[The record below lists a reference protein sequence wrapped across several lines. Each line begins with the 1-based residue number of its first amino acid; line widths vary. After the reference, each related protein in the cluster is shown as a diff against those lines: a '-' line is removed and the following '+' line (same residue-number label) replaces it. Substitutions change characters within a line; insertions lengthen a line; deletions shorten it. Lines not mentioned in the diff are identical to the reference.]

1 MTAGRKA
8 HLQPDIVLKVLDLAL
23 PVLRQNRDLDLL
35 CHIGDALGWCGALA
49 LAQQDNRPRSVAEV
63 GKYSEAWTNAATAR
77 QQMMAGLM
85 DNVGVHAVAAIMN
98 VMAGKVP
105 AKYHDKAQLGA
116 EAGVKAA
123 LGVATQKTIDKV
135 KDQLRGGE
143 EKEAEAEDAPPAGTP
158 PPPPIKERLT
168 ALVHGLLALDDEVVA
183 DTVFRILGLTGRK
196 LSDTHTRSGKLLL
209 RLVIALSKRDA
220 GALVRLLDNEDSVI
234 TLFDLLAPR
243 LGMDKGSRGRMLAI
257 IHLLKLSVAD
267 GSMTAAARNRL
278 SELETAM
285 KVLKALLRFRRYKP
299 PLATP
304 RTAPTSTGVT
314 EELELLQPTMVKWLA
329 QRLVVSPVQLE
340 ALLRLTSRQLGADAL
355 VAKDNHIATKD
366 NHIAA
371 MQDNATVQHVLRE
384 LHMDGHTDSTC
395 RDIAVS
401 TLVLTSSLVKAHVQ
415 GAAKLLAKEFVFH
428 ACGQLLQKA
437 DIDAMGLLALA
448 GRGYSDGEPLYSVL
462 DGLGVSPPSRHP
474 GVQVARQALR
484 EASQRLQRGTTRESP
499 LSPEGIVRTP
509 LCWSNCTCAAGSSP
523 TLPQPRQQPADNLSV
538 TAFGAAEQLLAC
550 NTCIPAF
557 VKELVKVRL
566 SAGQAN
572 SLLSLSSLALMTSA
586 TVEELTMK
594 ACVALRLRWL
604 DFIPLIR
611 VACFTRP
618 SDLVLATTRDAAP
631 NSSSEAAAVDASPL
645 HAVAR
650 VLDVALEEG
659 QIQDVVRACAGLSSS
674 RGVNAGQNP
683 LEISLDEVFHQFKVV
698 VRDSE
703 SGRSDRQVASFLA
716 KAALGVSASDL
727 RAEATKVLP
736 PF

>member
-23 PVLRQNRDLDLL
+23 PVLRQNHDLDLL

-85 DNVGVHAVAAIMN
+85 DNVGVHAVVAIMN
-98 VMAGKVP
+98 VVAGRVP

-135 KDQLRGGE
+135 TDKLRGGE

-183 DTVFRILGLTGRK
+183 DTVFRILGLTGRT

-209 RLVIALSKRDA
+209 RLIIALSKRDA
-220 GALVRLLDNEDSVI
+220 GALVRLLDSEDSVN
-234 TLFDLLAPR
+234 TLFDLLV
-243 LGMDKGSRGRMLAI
+243 GVEKFNRGRMLAI

-278 SELETAM
+278 SELETAT

-304 RTAPTSTGVT
+304 RTAPTSTGVK

-355 VAKDNHIATKD
+355 VAKDNHIATND

-384 LHMDGHTDSTC
+384 LHMDGHTDPTC
-395 RDIAVS
+395 RNIAVS
-401 TLVLTSSLVKAHVQ
+401 TLVLTSSLVKAHVHC
-415 GAAKLLAKEFVFH
+415 AAGLLAKEFVFH
-428 ACGQLLQKA
+428 ACGQLLHED
-437 DIDAMGLLALA
+437 DIKAMGQLALA
-448 GRGYSDGEPLYSVL
+448 GRGFSDAKSLYYEL
-462 DGLGVSPPSRHP
+462 DRLGVSPPSRHP

-509 LCWSNCTCAAGSSP
+509 LC
-523 TLPQPRQQPADNLSV
+523 
-538 TAFGAAEQLLAC
+538 
-550 NTCIPAF
+550 
-557 VKELVKVRL
+557 
-566 SAGQAN
+566 
-572 SLLSLSSLALMTSA
+572 
-586 TVEELTMK
+586 
-594 ACVALRLRWL
+594 
-604 DFIPLIR
+604 
-611 VACFTRP
+611 
-618 SDLVLATTRDAAP
+618 
-631 NSSSEAAAVDASPL
+631 
-645 HAVAR
+645 
-650 VLDVALEEG
+650 
-659 QIQDVVRACAGLSSS
+659 
-674 RGVNAGQNP
+674 
-683 LEISLDEVFHQFKVV
+683 
-698 VRDSE
+698 
-703 SGRSDRQVASFLA
+703 RS
-716 KAALGVSASDL
+716 
-727 RAEATKVLP
+727 
-736 PF
+736 